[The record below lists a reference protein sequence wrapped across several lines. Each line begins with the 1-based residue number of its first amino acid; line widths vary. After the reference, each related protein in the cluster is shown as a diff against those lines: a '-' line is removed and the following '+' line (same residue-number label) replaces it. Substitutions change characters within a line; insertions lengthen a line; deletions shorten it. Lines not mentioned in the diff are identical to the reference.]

1 MRLSII
7 WRTDQGA
14 FHVGK
19 SSGSTRFE
27 CKWNAWFDRK
37 FFGTNGRPS
46 ELFHFFRSNRLEQ
59 KFRFHLRN
67 SLSAEGWHLDFFS
80 AFFNVCRWALITG
93 CRSFSFHF
101 LSYRSKWHLFKIVVS
116 SVRVQIS
123 WKETATN
130 WRYFHYWQES
140 LSIWPGRFPEFPIGN
155 FP

>member
-46 ELFHFFRSNRLEQ
+46 EVFHFFRSSWLGP
-59 KFRFHLRN
+59 RN
-67 SLSAEGWHLDFFS
+67 SGSICAILFRPAAGTWTFFRLFQCLAVGFDHGLSQFFFS
-80 AFFNVCRWALITG
+80 FP
-93 CRSFSFHF
+93 
-101 LSYRSKWHLFKIVVS
+101 VVS
-116 SVRVQIS
+116 FKMASVQNSCELCQGSNFLKRNS
-123 WKETATN
+123 N
-130 WRYFHYWQES
+130 NCRYFHYWQES
-140 LSIWPGRFPEFPIGN
+140 LSISPGRFPEFPIGN